1 MQISRCQVQNTN
13 TSKIKIYIIKLL
25 NRDQYVYRQHA
36 KNYLK
41 NKFGNQDKHSNNG
54 DPNILL
60 NKLKMRTT
68 TRKGQHQCE
77 SLILKENKKISL
89 L

>member
-1 MQISRCQVQNTN
+1 MQISRWQVQDTN
-13 TSKIKIYIIKLL
+13 ASKIKIYIIKLL
-25 NRDQYVYRQHA
+25 NCDQYVYHQHT

-60 NKLKMRTT
+60 NKLKIERT

-77 SLILKENKKISL
+77 LLIFKENIYS
-89 L
+89 